1 MLAKCKLKS
10 IEKII
15 SQTLID
21 LEISHEELRTIINE
35 ENYKRLKEDIRMM
48 KSKNNK
54 NTRKSNGAGQN

>member
-54 NTRKSNGAGQN
+54 NTRKSNGAG

>member
-21 LEISHEELRTIINE
+21 LEISHEELKTIINE
-35 ENYKRLKEDIRMM
+35 ENYKRLKEDIRMI

-54 NTRKSNGAGQN
+54 NTRKSNGAG

>member
-21 LEISHEELRTIINE
+21 LEISHEELKTIINE

-54 NTRKSNGAGQN
+54 NTRKSNGAG

>member
-54 NTRKSNGAGQN
+54 NTRKSNGAGSN

>member
-1 MLAKCKLKS
+1 MLAKFKLKS

-21 LEISHEELRTIINE
+21 LEISHEELKTIINE

-54 NTRKSNGAGQN
+54 NTRKSNGAG

>member
-21 LEISHEELRTIINE
+21 LEISHEELKTIINE

-54 NTRKSNGAGQN
+54 TTRKSNGAG